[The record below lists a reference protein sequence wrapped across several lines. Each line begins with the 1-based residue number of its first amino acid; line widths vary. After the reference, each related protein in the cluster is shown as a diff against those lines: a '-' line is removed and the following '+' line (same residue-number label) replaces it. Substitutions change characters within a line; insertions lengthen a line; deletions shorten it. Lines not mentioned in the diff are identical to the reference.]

1 MPHFSILLQSPTY
14 IHLLNFTNTDS
25 QAVQITMEY
34 TAYFKFSMLVLI
46 GLVVYSEGKTNMFEI
61 LISRNKCLEES
72 SKEECNIGFF
82 KSICSNRKAFSF
94 GNEGNAPELCNCV
107 ERFSR

>member
-1 MPHFSILLQSPTY
+1 
-14 IHLLNFTNTDS
+14 
-25 QAVQITMEY
+25 MEY
-34 TAYFKFSMLVLI
+34 TAYFKFSMLVII
-46 GLVVYSEGKTNMFEI
+46 GFVGYSESKTNMFEI

-72 SKEECNIGFF
+72 SNEECNIGFF

-94 GNEGNAPELCNCV
+94 GNEGNTPELCNCV